1 MYILKT
7 VYVCDCTIHVHERCK
22 LNQKQNEA
30 LSNMTVEELQAQL
43 DALNADDTESEDE

>member
-1 MYILKT
+1 MYFQKIL
-7 VYVCDCTIHVHERCK
+7 DIM
-22 LNQKQNEA
+22 NQKQNEA